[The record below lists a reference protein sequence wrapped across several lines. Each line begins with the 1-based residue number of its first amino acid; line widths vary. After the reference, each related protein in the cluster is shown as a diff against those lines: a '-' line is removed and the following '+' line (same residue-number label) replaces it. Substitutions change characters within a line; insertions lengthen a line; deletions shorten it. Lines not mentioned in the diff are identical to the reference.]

1 MNSPEHYPRVRI
13 RGTLHCR
20 SALHIGDGEMKLFA
34 ERCERSQEQEG
45 LYNSV
50 CLDSTGRPYLPASTL
65 RGFLRGIAEYAG
77 KNELIIKLF
86 GDQQQSGALRC
97 YDAYLLDPPAALDWP
112 YWSAQRSTAVQ
123 HGVALDPITG
133 TVAAH
138 KLFRHEYVPPGSE
151 FSLELEADNLLA
163 SDLSQ
168 VLGLLACWDGKAA
181 AAIGKGISKGQGLLE
196 WQLNELQVLD
206 HAALL
211 NWLRSD
217 KSLENYFRGINK
229 KKLPRAA
236 RYKALSLKKVSFS
249 LHPQGPFLV
258 NEPGYVQKSSKKSQL
273 AQPQEKHSP
282 DLEYSRLPDGRPLLP
297 ASSLRGVLRSRARR
311 ILLTLASQRGI
322 PASNACRLV
331 NDLVSQLFGETGQRS
346 PLWISPAEGTAFK
359 QHLQMFNAI
368 DRFTGGVADEKLY
381 QVNAVTGG
389 ALNGVIHLEQ
399 DQDRQPDGDWWKG
412 LLLLVA
418 RDALEGDLSLGWGK
432 ARGYGAFTVTLE
444 LEDDTV
450 LDSWPSLLA
459 YLQQTQQ
466 RELAQSWITALHDHL
481 DACLAQTDCVEE
493 SHG

>member
-20 SALHIGDGEMKLFA
+20 SALHIGDGDMELFA
-34 ERCERSQEQEG
+34 ERCERSQGQEG

-65 RGFLRGIAEYAG
+65 RGFLREMAEYVG
-77 KNELIIKLF
+77 KNELIIRLF

-97 YDAYLLDPPAALDWP
+97 YDAYLLKIPTALDWP

-123 HGVALDPITG
+123 HGVALNPITG

-138 KLFRHEYVPPGSE
+138 KLFRHEYVPSGSE
-151 FSLELEADNLLA
+151 FSLELEADNLLVN
-163 SDLSQ
+163 DLSQ

-181 AAIGKGISKGQGLLE
+181 TAIGKGISKGQGLLE

-211 NWLRSD
+211 NWLRGD
-217 KSLENYFRGINK
+217 ESLESCFRGEE
-229 KKLPRAA
+229 KLPGPA
-236 RYKALSLKKVSFS
+236 RYNSLSLKKLSFS

-258 NEPGYVQKSSKKSQL
+258 NEPGYVQKSSKNSKLVQR
-273 AQPQEKHSP
+273 QEEHLP

-297 ASSLRGVLRSRARR
+297 ASSLRGVLRGRARR
-311 ILLTLASQRGI
+311 ILLTLAGQREI
-322 PASNACRLV
+322 PAAYARERIDTL
-331 NDLVSQLFGETGQRS
+331 LLAHLFGETGQRS

-359 QHLQMFNAI
+359 QHPQMFNAI
-368 DRFTGGVADEKLY
+368 DRFTGGVANDKLY
-381 QVNAVTGG
+381 QVNAVTSK
-389 ALNGVIHLEQ
+389 ALDGVIHLEQ
-399 DQDRQPDGDWWKG
+399 ERQPEGDWWKG

-432 ARGYGAFTVTLE
+432 ARGYGAFTVTLT
-444 LEDDTV
+444 LEDGTV
-450 LDSWPSLLA
+450 LDSWPALLA
-459 YLQQTQQ
+459 YLQHTQQ

-481 DACLAQTDCVEE
+481 DACLARTDCVEE
-493 SHG
+493 SHA